1 MNHIAA
7 LSGSVIGALRP
18 ANAPWAV
25 GSALWAMATA
35 ALIGGTGVLVGDL
48 QVAGVAFLG
57 AACAVGFLATGSY
70 RARWRAVIAQA
81 SGGALG
87 IGAGT
92 LVPVSTAG
100 LVLTAA
106 TAGTISGLIGGI
118 GSSATAFGMMLS
130 VGVAFGQFGGSS
142 LPWWQQVLWY
152 LAGAAV
158 ATVALLASWAF
169 RRGAQERR
177 AVAGVFDAAADLCA
191 AIGAADASAARARL
205 AAASAIARATRQHRQ
220 ADLVALAAA
229 ALYAQGKPVPDPA
242 IEAIRLAARQI
253 RAGKQASVVLSERDD
268 PWLLALADA
277 LRPDP
282 VRPGAPVPATSRLS
296 SLIRTAC
303 SRDTVAN
310 GVRIGLCLAVATGIT
325 VAMHERTHSF
335 WLPLTTAVI
344 VRPEYASVFVR
355 TVNRIFGTLIGALL
369 VTGYLAVWP
378 SGLPVVVATALAL
391 GFVVLSAPKLYGL
404 SVIGITSAA
413 LLSQSIGQPDP
424 NAPAIRLVDTLIG
437 AAVAVVFGYLLW
449 PGARRLPGSARFSS
463 ALAAARRYFAEAVK
477 PAGQRRRWQATRDEA
492 YRLAHRVRAGA
503 EAAVL
508 EPPPVSSLAAQ
519 AIPAAIELEDAVDAI
534 TAISVA
540 IDGGDD
546 PVALIDDVEHRLAR
560 LDQSAV
566 AIR

>member
-7 LSGSVIGALRP
+7 LGRSVIAALRP
-18 ANAPWAV
+18 AKAPWVVGPAV
-25 GSALWAMATA
+25 WAMATA
-35 ALIGGTGVLVGDL
+35 ASIGGVGVLVGDL

-70 RARWRAVIAQA
+70 RARWRAMMAQA
-81 SGGALG
+81 CGGALG
-87 IGAGT
+87 IGAGA
-92 LVPVSTAG
+92 LAPDSAAG
-100 LVLTAA
+100 LVLMAA
-106 TAGTISGLIGGI
+106 IAGTISGLVGGI
-118 GSSATAFGMMLS
+118 GASATAFGMMLT

-152 LAGAAV
+152 LAGSAV
-158 ATVALLASWAF
+158 ATVALLAAWVF
-169 RRGAQERR
+169 QRGAQERR

-191 AIGAADASAARARL
+191 AIGAEDAGAARARL
-205 AAASAIARATRQHRQ
+205 AAASAIARSTREHRQ

-229 ALYAQGKPVPDPA
+229 ALYARGTPVPDPV
-242 IEAIRLAARQI
+242 IEAIRQ
-253 RAGKQASVVLSERDD
+253 AGKQVRAGDPVSVILPERDD
-268 PWLLALADA
+268 PGLLALADA
-277 LRPDP
+277 LRPAP
-282 VRPGAPVPATSRLS
+282 VRPGAAVPATGRSWASVRA
-296 SLIRTAC
+296 AC

-369 VTGYLAVWP
+369 TTAFLAVWP
-378 SGLPVVVATALAL
+378 CGLPVVAATALAL

-404 SVIGITSAA
+404 SVVGITSAA
-413 LLSQSIGQPDP
+413 LLSQSIGQADP

-463 ALAAARRYFAEAVK
+463 ALAAARRYLTEAVK
-477 PAGQRRRWQATRDEA
+477 PAGRRRRWQPTRDEA
-492 YRLAHRVRAGA
+492 YRLAHQVRAGA

-508 EPPPVSSLAAQ
+508 EPPPVSALAAQ
-519 AIPAAIELEDAVDAI
+519 AIPAAMELEDVVDAI

-540 IDGGDD
+540 VDGGYD
-546 PVALIDDVEHRLAR
+546 AATLIDDVAHRLAR
-560 LDQSAV
+560 LDQSAL
-566 AIR
+566 ALR